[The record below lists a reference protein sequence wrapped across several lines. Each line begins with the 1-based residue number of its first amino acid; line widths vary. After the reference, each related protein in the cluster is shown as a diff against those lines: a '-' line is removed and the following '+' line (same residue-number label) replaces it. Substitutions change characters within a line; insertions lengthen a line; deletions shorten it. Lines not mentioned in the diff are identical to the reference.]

1 MPRAKNY
8 QSGNAPIQVNLAA
21 EPFDPVIQLPKNSK
35 NHTKIDLRSYV
46 GHGFDAWVKAFVIVL
61 RSFMESG
68 NYAPS
73 SIVSLGSNG
82 VKSFMPFLI
91 DGDLHFPPKT
101 PDALSVID
109 LKTYVRQ
116 LKLRYPTGSTS
127 KNCYA
132 ALKTL
137 LTGMVDYGL
146 IHIPL
151 KDLLPIVPFPK
162 NEMLLAGEK
171 PFTPTEMERLATVA
185 KRDLIAIHHGEFDGA
200 DSEAMSVLLLI
211 VAMRTGI
218 NATSLIEMER
228 DCLKPH
234 PFMPSLMLLH
244 SVKRRGRGAQSQ
256 SIRQTALHDK
266 QTTIRMDG
274 VAVLREALG
283 LSEDLVALA
292 HDDMKNNIWLYRHGQ
307 RGRSQTIGCLNTM
320 TSAATFRAFVMRHGL
335 LGDDGEPL
343 RLTFG
348 RLRKTMENRLWKLTD
363 GDLVTVASIMGHTTQ
378 VADNHYLK
386 LDERTEAE
394 GAKFIGTAFT
404 EILRGVKLAPTPSG
418 SCQDSLHGELAPKNG
433 VAHCEQFTHCLG
445 CPSYAIV
452 GAHADLYRLFSFQV
466 FLSHEIDYY
475 TSAEWTSWREHHRAL
490 ICMIDRFTTDK
501 FASDVVTRAKNDAQA
516 KPHPFWAGKIRQ
528 LKALRGDLA

>member
-1 MPRAKNY
+1 MPRTKNY
-8 QSGNAPIQVNLAA
+8 QSCKTSTQGILVA

-35 NHTKIDLRSYV
+35 NHTKIDLRPYV

-61 RSFMESG
+61 RSFMSSG
-68 NYAPS
+68 NYATS

-91 DGDLHFPPKT
+91 DGQLHFPPKT
-101 PDALSVID
+101 PEALSAID
-109 LKTYVRQ
+109 LKTYVRR

-137 LTGMVDYGL
+137 LTGMADYGL
-146 IHIPL
+146 IHVPL
-151 KDLLPIVPFPK
+151 EDLLPVVPFPK

-171 PFTPTEMERLATVA
+171 PLTPTEMERLATAA
-185 KRDLIAIHHGEFDGA
+185 KADLIAIHRGEFDGA

-218 NATSLIEMER
+218 NATSLIEMGR

-274 VAVLREALG
+274 VAVLRKALE
-283 LSEDLVALA
+283 LSQAIVASAPEDL
-292 HDDMKNNIWLYRHGQ
+292 KNNIWLYRHGQ
-307 RGRSQTIGCLNTM
+307 RGRSQSVGCLNTM
-320 TSAATFRAFVMRHGL
+320 TSAATFRAFVARHGL
-335 LGDDGEPL
+335 LGDDGKPL

-348 RLRKTMENRLWKLTD
+348 SLRKTMENRLWKLTD
-363 GDLVTVASIMGHTTQ
+363 GDLMTVASIMGHTTQ

-386 LDERTEAE
+386 LDEGTKAE

-404 EILRGVKLAPTPSG
+404 EILRGVTLAPTPSG
-418 SCQDSLHGELAPKNG
+418 SCQDSLHGALAPKNG
-433 VAHCEQFTHCLG
+433 VAHCEQFIHCLG

-466 FLSHEIDYY
+466 FLAHEIDYY
-475 TSAEWTSWREHHRAL
+475 TSDEWTSWRKHHREL
-490 ICMIDRFTTDK
+490 ICMIDRFTADK
-501 FASDVVTRAKNDAQA
+501 FAVAIVDRAKSEAESR
-516 KPHPFWAGKIRQ
+516 PHPFWAAKIRQ
-528 LKALRGDLA
+528 LKASRGDQA